1 MKSIG
6 ISESTKKKQNRSKVN
21 RRTFL
26 KLSALTGAA
35 LGANQIIGPIDSSP
49 AQSLPKKNPNIQ
61 EEKWVVTSC
70 LNCPAR
76 CAIRARVVNGK
87 VVKIT
92 GNTLSQVSEGKICP
106 RAHIGP
112 QVLYDPDESTPL

>member
-1 MKSIG
+1 MKSNE
-6 ISESTKKKQNRSKVN
+6 ISESKEKKQNRLKVN

-35 LGANQIIGPIDSSP
+35 LGANQIIGPFDSSS
-49 AQSLPKKNPNIQ
+49 AQPLPKKTPNAP

-76 CAIRARVVNGK
+76 CATRVRVVNGK

-92 GNTLSQVSEGKICP
+92 GNPLSQVSEGKIAP
-106 RAHIGP
+106 GH
-112 QVLYDPDESTPL
+112 T